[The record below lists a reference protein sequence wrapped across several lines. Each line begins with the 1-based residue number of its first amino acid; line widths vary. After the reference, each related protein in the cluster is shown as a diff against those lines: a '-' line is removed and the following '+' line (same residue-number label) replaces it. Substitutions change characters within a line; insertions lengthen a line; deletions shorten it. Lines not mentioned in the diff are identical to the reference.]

1 MPVLGRGGSIF
12 VLTINFVRKICR
24 RVHSGISS
32 HMCGAAGMRYRVCV
46 WVILSANTFVYM
58 HGVCIY
64 VRTFVHVVV
73 RAWGQKFIHAYFNT
87 KVNGMH
93 M

>member
-1 MPVLGRGGSIF
+1 MV
-12 VLTINFVRKICR
+12 C
-24 RVHSGISS
+24 
-32 HMCGAAGMRYRVCV
+32 VCV
-46 WVILSANTFVYM
+46 WVILFANTFVYM

-73 RAWGQKFIHAYFNT
+73 RACGQNFIHAYFNT